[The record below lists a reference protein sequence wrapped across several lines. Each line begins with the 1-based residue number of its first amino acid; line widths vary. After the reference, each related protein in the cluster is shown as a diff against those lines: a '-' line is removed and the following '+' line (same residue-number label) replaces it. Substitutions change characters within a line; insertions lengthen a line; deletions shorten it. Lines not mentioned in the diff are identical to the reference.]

1 MIRNGSEPT
10 LELYPHRDSLG
21 MLKPIVPLYCT
32 SLEVDGSDVY
42 HGSPWCP
49 EIMKVV
55 FRARKPSRQISI
67 FPSGKVHP
75 HVSSYVEGDDGNC
88 HCVACFDTLTII
100 RCDTQSTT
108 VSPRLPISIC
118 WITWNERKKIRELS
132 GDGELLQ
139 DFGKTVR
146 CGLDVYF

>member
-1 MIRNGSEPT
+1 MIRSGSEPT

-42 HGSPWCP
+42 HGSLWCP

-75 HVSSYVEGDDGNC
+75 HFEGVVGAGKDFCGSG
-88 HCVACFDTLTII
+88 L
-100 RCDTQSTT
+100 
-108 VSPRLPISIC
+108 RLG
-118 WITWNERKKIRELS
+118 RK
-132 GDGELLQ
+132 
-139 DFGKTVR
+139 V
-146 CGLDVYF
+146 